1 MGTCAP
7 HLPTC
12 PLASFGVGSRGCR
25 LGGAMAPLPGAADP
39 LSHGEH
45 NPLSSDGS
53 GWDQRLAQGK
63 AMKEFSPPFS
73 R

>member
-45 NPLSSDGS
+45 NPLSSFPPALPTYS
-53 GWDQRLAQGK
+53 G
-63 AMKEFSPPFS
+63 MK